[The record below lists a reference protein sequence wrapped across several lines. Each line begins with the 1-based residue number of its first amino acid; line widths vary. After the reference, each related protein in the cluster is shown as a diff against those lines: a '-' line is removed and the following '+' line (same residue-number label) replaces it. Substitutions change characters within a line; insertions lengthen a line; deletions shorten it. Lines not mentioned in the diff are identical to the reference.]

1 MTESPARAAADRY
14 IAAINAGDVDAL
26 RAVFDHDAT
35 LVHPSGTYEGVDAI
49 LAYYRNIVLAFET
62 RSTPPRSQTRAIGA
76 SSRWKAGP
84 RTPSARK
91 RPPTCSPWARP
102 ARSPTSGSP
111 TADQSRS

>member
-49 LAYYRNIVLAFET
+49 LAFYRNIVLAFET
-62 RSTPPRSQTRAIGA
+62 QIHATSFADKGDRCIVEMEG
-76 SSRWKAGP
+76 
-84 RTPSARK
+84 RTPHAER
-91 RPPTCSPWARP
+91 TQAAADVFTVGP
-102 ARSPTSGSP
+102 AGQVTHLRITY
-111 TADQSRS
+111 R